1 MQIDV
6 YLDYFVHLPL
16 QIGIFEFQYGNFFLK
31 KIWCRQIMELNNMS
45 FPFLTSRIP
54 HTCKSETT

>member
-16 QIGIFEFQYGNFFLK
+16 QMGIFEFQYGNFFLK
-31 KIWCRQIMELNNMS
+31 KIWYGQIMEMNNMPV
-45 FPFLTSRIP
+45 PFLTSRIP
-54 HTCKSETT
+54 YMCKLETT